1 MKTLEISD
9 EVYDSLKAFVIDP
22 FDDTPN
28 AVLRRLIDIANKAQS
43 RWSAFETPK
52 PQQGNTPQVNKVNDP
67 NSTVP
72 HGTRISDDATPEGAA
87 VVL

>member
-28 AVLRRLIDIANKAQS
+28 AVLRRVIDIANKAQS
-43 RWSAFETPK
+43 RWSAFET
-52 PQQGNTPQVNKVNDP
+52 TPQPQPQAKDP

-72 HGTRISDDATPEGAA
+72 QGTRISEDTPAETENVA

>member
-43 RWSAFETPK
+43 RWSAFETK
-52 PQQGNTPQVNKVNDP
+52 PQAQSAVKDP
-67 NSTVP
+67 NSHVP
-72 HGTRISDDATPEGAA
+72 QGTRISEETPSDADNVA